1 MDYEAF
7 SNRPVTFPA
16 NSNTG
21 DTVCTNVNIN
31 NDGSLEPLLETFFLD
46 ITDGGGAGV
55 EPGRERATVNIEE
68 TNDGGETSHVE

>member
-31 NDGSLEPLLETFFLD
+31 NDGSLEPLLESFFLD
-46 ITDGGGAGV
+46 ITGGDAGI
-55 EPGRERATVNIEE
+55 EPGRGRATVTIEE
-68 TNDGGETSHVE
+68 TNDGGEASRVE